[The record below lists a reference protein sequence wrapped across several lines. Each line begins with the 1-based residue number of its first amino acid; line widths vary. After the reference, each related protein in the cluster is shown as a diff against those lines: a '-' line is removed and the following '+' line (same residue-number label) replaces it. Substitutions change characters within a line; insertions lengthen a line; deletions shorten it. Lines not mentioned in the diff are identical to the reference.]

1 MSQAIE
7 LRPQLPVKPAAN
19 NALIG
24 DASGPPDV
32 ATLLKRWRLQG
43 AMAVVVWLLLFVG
56 WAMLAPISGA
66 VVGGGLVKVEANRQ
80 TVTHR
85 DGGIVAKVMV
95 REGQIVTKGQP
106 LILLEDMRVDSTVDL
121 LEAQLVAERL
131 RQSRLEAEAA
141 QRPAWTP
148 PPMAGTGPV
157 SARTTEAVARER
169 SAFDARRRTL
179 QGQLD
184 SVTGQMTDTE
194 AEIKAHQRNN
204 VASAEALKILREE
217 VASNEQL
224 LQENFVNR
232 TRVMTL
238 KRGLSDYES
247 RIESTEA
254 ELSKARQ
261 RKAELSGR
269 LSSLRL
275 AYVQTATEELREAA
289 ARIVDMEEKMRAGR
303 DAADRQVVM
312 APAAGRLVDLRV
324 NTVGSAV
331 GAREP
336 IVDIVPS
343 DVPLV
348 VETKV
353 AADAVAEVRVGQ
365 QAEVRLL
372 GTKRRSQ
379 DLLAGHVTRVSADAL
394 VDQRTGMP
402 YFAVQVEIPPTPDML
417 ATGGGLMPGMS
428 AEVYIKTSDRTALQF
443 LMEPLTAG
451 LRRSF
456 REH

>member
-379 DLLAGHVTRVSADAL
+379 DLLAGQVTRVSADAL

>member
-7 LRPQLPVKPAAN
+7 LRSQLPVKLAAN

-43 AMAVVVWLLLFVG
+43 AMAVALWLLLFVG

-379 DLLAGHVTRVSADAL
+379 DLLAGQVTRVSADAL